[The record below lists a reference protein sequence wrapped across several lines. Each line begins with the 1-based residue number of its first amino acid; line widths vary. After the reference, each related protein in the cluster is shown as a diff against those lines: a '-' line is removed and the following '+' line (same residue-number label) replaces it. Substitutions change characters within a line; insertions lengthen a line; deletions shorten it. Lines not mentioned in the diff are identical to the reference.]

1 MLIRVGVF
9 EPSQYQKR
17 RKTVKYSAQLATKT
31 YNRWQKLAVKSMRYG
46 SLVAIVL
53 VALIQIGCV
62 PGGSL
67 RSAEKLAE
75 QKDYPGAI
83 AAYQSIV
90 DAQPGTPEALQAQIA
105 IGKLSIDRMNQPAE
119 GIKAYEAVIAAA
131 PKSDEAAEA
140 HYELGMYAFRQKDF
154 KAAQTQFDAV
164 INNFPQLEL
173 SHNAQLM
180 LAKSF
185 EEAKDFEQAVEVFD
199 NFANRNPRSQRAAL
213 AIANKGRIQRQY
225 LKNEEEAKR
234 TYQSLVKRYGKVEG
248 AEKEIEIAKEELTDL
263 KASIPEPDDPLA
275 TQIGRAYAQR
285 DARRERDRP
294 RGGVEKSRAMGNVGL
309 QIADSGFGVSASEVM
324 RNFGGQGGI
333 AGDDQGTY
341 YDAELMIANFFY
353 GDESYRDAGAL
364 YFDAIARAEAA
375 NVKLDP
381 YSYLKLS
388 ICYRKVGMHQR
399 AREVL
404 KKAASRDG
412 SVIQAVIDTGRTHYT
427 SESYEKAIETYNS
440 VLGMAKRKDSEIY
453 WLLSLAHK
461 KLGEPEK
468 EREVLEK
475 SVAANTQ
482 NLDALQSLAE
492 VLHYRLKD
500 RKAAAIFQDLV
511 DGKGDTYIGTKTLGD
526 LTYQY
531 GNYVQ
536 SRAKYRAAART
547 AKRLLDK
554 SESKVEQQKL
564 RNQVVYATI
573 LAARATY
580 HLKKLED
587 AQKMIDELA
596 AEYPEHALI
605 PYGRGELAL
614 LDGDAETAVAEFK
627 ASIEKNPLSDIPLMA
642 LGEYY
647 VSQGFNDDAIAL
659 WEGYLAE
666 NQYNQKVRR
675 SLNKLKGEDA
685 E

>member
-1 MLIRVGVF
+1 M
-9 EPSQYQKR
+9 
-17 RKTVKYSAQLATKT
+17 KYSAQLATKT
-31 YNRWQKLAVKSMRYG
+31 YDRWQKLAVKSMRYCP
-46 SLVAIVL
+46 LVAIIF
-53 VALIQIGCV
+53 VALIQISCV
-62 PGGSL
+62 SGGAL
-67 RSAEKLAE
+67 RTAEKLAE

-83 AAYQSIV
+83 TAYQSII
-90 DAQPGTPEALQAQIA
+90 DTQPGTPEALQAQLA

-119 GIKAYEAVIAAA
+119 GIKAYEAVIAGG
-131 PKSDEAAEA
+131 PESDEAAEA
-140 HYELGMYAFRQKDF
+140 HYELGMHYYRQKDF
-154 KAAQTQFDAV
+154 KAAQTRFDAV
-164 INNFPQLEL
+164 VNKFPNLEL

-199 NFANRNPRSQRAAL
+199 NFANRNPRSERAAL
-213 AIANKGRIQRQY
+213 AIANKGRIQRQF
-225 LKNEEEAKR
+225 LKNEDEAKR

-248 AEKEIEIAKEELTDL
+248 AEEEIEKAKQELTDL
-263 KASIPEPDDPLA
+263 KARIPEPDDPLA
-275 TQIGRAYAQR
+275 TQLGRAYARQE
-285 DARRERDRP
+285 ATRERDRP

-364 YFDAIARAEAA
+364 YFDAIARAESA

-388 ICYRKVGMHQR
+388 ICYRKLGMHQR

-427 SESYEKAIETYNS
+427 SESYEKAIETYTS

-468 EREVLEK
+468 ERDVLEK

-500 RKAAAIFQDLV
+500 RKAAGIFQDLV
-511 DGKGDTYIGTKTLGD
+511 DQKGDSYIGSKTLGD
-526 LTYQY
+526 LTYRY

-596 AEYPEHALI
+596 VEYPEHALI

-627 ASIEKNPLSDIPLMA
+627 ASIEKDPLSDIPLLT

-647 VSQGFNDDAIAL
+647 ISQGFNDDAITL

-666 NQYNQKVRR
+666 NQYNQRVRR
-675 SLNKLKGEDA
+675 SLKKLKGEDA

>member
-1 MLIRVGVF
+1 M
-9 EPSQYQKR
+9 
-17 RKTVKYSAQLATKT
+17 KYSAQLAIKI
-31 YNRWQKLAVKSMRYG
+31 YDRWQKLAVKNMKYYP
-46 SLVAIVL
+46 LVAIIF
-53 VALIQIGCV
+53 VALIQISCV
-62 PGGSL
+62 PGNAL
-67 RSAEKLAE
+67 RTAEDLVE
-75 QKDYPGAI
+75 QKDYMGAI
-83 AAYQSIV
+83 EAYQSIV
-90 DAQPGTPEALQAQIA
+90 DTKPGTSEARQAQLA
-105 IGKLSIDRMNQPAE
+105 MGKLFVERVNQPAE
-119 GIKAYEAVIAAA
+119 GIKAYEAVIAAG
-131 PKSDEAAEA
+131 PESDEAAEA
-140 HYELGMYAFRQKDF
+140 HYELGMYHFRQKDF
-154 KAAQTQFDAV
+154 RASQTQFDAIV
-164 INNFPQLEL
+164 NNFPQLEL

-213 AIANKGRIQRQY
+213 AIANKGRIQRQH

-248 AEKEIEIAKEELTDL
+248 AEKEIEVAKQELTDL
-263 KASIPEPDDPLA
+263 KASIPKPDDPLA
-275 TQIGRAYAQR
+275 TQLDRAYAQR
-285 DARRERDRP
+285 EARRELDRP
-294 RGGVEKSRAMGNVGL
+294 RGGVERSRAMGNIDA

-375 NVKLDP
+375 GVKIDP
-381 YSYLKLS
+381 YTYLRLS

-399 AREVL
+399 AKEVL

-412 SVIQAVIDTGRTHYT
+412 GVIEAVINTGRNHYT

-440 VLGMAKRKDSEIY
+440 VIGMARGKDSEIY

-526 LTYQY
+526 LTYKY

-536 SRAKYRAAART
+536 ARAKYRAAART
-547 AKRLLDK
+547 AKRLLNK

-564 RNQVVYATI
+564 RNQIVLATI
-573 LAARATY
+573 HAARATY

-596 AEYPEHALI
+596 VEYPDHALI
-605 PYGRGELAL
+605 SYGRGELAL
-614 LDGDAETAVAEFK
+614 LAGDAETAVTEFK
-627 ASIEKNPLSDIPLMA
+627 ASIEKNPLSDIPLIA
-642 LGEYY
+642 LGDYY

-675 SLNKLKGEDA
+675 SLKKLKGEDA

>member
-1 MLIRVGVF
+1 MKF
-9 EPSQYQKR
+9 
-17 RKTVKYSAQLATKT
+17 SAQLAAKP
-31 YNRWQKLAVKSMRYG
+31 YDRWQKLAVKSMKYCMFIVIT
-46 SLVAIVL
+46 LVVTG
-53 VALIQIGCV
+53 QIGCL

-67 RSAEKLAE
+67 RTAEKLVE
-75 QKDYPGAI
+75 QKDYQGAI

-90 DAQPGTPEALQAQIA
+90 DTQPGTPEALQAQVA
-105 IGKLSIDRMNQPAE
+105 IGKLSIERVNQPAE

-131 PKSDEAAEA
+131 PESDQAADA
-140 HYELGMYAFRQKDF
+140 HYELGMHYYRQKNYE
-154 KAAQTQFDAV
+154 ASQTQFDAIV
-164 INNFPQLEL
+164 NKFPQLEL

-185 EEAKDFEQAVEVFD
+185 EEANDFEQAVEVFD
-199 NFANRNPRSQRAAL
+199 NFANRNPRSERAAL
-213 AIANKGRIQRQY
+213 AIANKGRIQRQH

-234 TYQSLVKRYGKVEG
+234 TYQSLVKKYGKVDG
-248 AEKEIEIAKEELTDL
+248 AEKEIEAAKQELIDL
-263 KASIPEPDDPLA
+263 NASIPEPDDPLA
-275 TQIGRAYAQR
+275 TQVERAYARQE
-285 DARRERDRP
+285 ARRELDRP
-294 RGGVEKSRAMGNVGL
+294 RGGVERSPAMGNVNL

-333 AGDDQGTY
+333 AGDDQGSY
-341 YDAELMIANFFY
+341 HDAELMIANFFY

-375 NVKLDP
+375 KVKIDP
-381 YSYLKLS
+381 YTYLRLS

-399 AREVL
+399 AKEVL
-404 KKAASRDG
+404 KKAARRDG
-412 SVIQAVIDTGRTHYT
+412 GVIQAVIDTGRNHYT

-440 VLGMAKRKDSEIY
+440 VIGMAQGKDSEIY
-453 WLLSLAHK
+453 WLISLAHK

-468 EREVLEK
+468 EREALER

-500 RKAAAIFQDLV
+500 RKAAVIFQDLV
-511 DGKGDTYIGTKTLGD
+511 DQKGDSYVGTKTLGD
-526 LTYQY
+526 LTYRY

-554 SESKVEQQKL
+554 SESGVEQKKL
-564 RNQVVYATI
+564 RNQVVYSTI
-573 LAARATY
+573 LAAKATY

-587 AQKMIDELA
+587 AQQMIDELA
-596 AEYPEHALI
+596 AAYPEHALI

-614 LDGDAETAVAEFK
+614 LDGDAETAIAEFK
-627 ASIEKNPLSDIPLMA
+627 VSIERNPLSDIPVMV
-642 LGEYY
+642 LGNYY
-647 VSQGFNDDAIAL
+647 ISQGFNDDAIAL
-659 WEGYLAE
+659 WEGYLAK
-666 NQYNQKVRR
+666 NQYNQNVRR
-675 SLNKLKGEDA
+675 SLEKLKSEGTE
-685 E
+685 

>member
-1 MLIRVGVF
+1 MKF
-9 EPSQYQKR
+9 
-17 RKTVKYSAQLATKT
+17 SAQLAAKT
-31 YNRWQKLAVKSMRYG
+31 YDRWQKLAVRSMKYCMFIVIT
-46 SLVAIVL
+46 LVVT
-53 VALIQIGCV
+53 VQIGCL

-67 RSAEKLAE
+67 RTAEKLVE
-75 QKDYPGAI
+75 QKDYQGAI
-83 AAYQSIV
+83 EAYQSIV
-90 DAQPGTPEALQAQIA
+90 DTQPGTPEALQAQVA
-105 IGKLSIDRMNQPAE
+105 IGKLSIERMNQPAE

-131 PKSDEAAEA
+131 PESDQAADA
-140 HYELGMYAFRQKDF
+140 HYELGMHYYRQKNYE
-154 KAAQTQFDAV
+154 AAQTQFDAIV
-164 INNFPQLEL
+164 NKFPQLEL

-185 EEAKDFEQAVEVFD
+185 EEAQDFEQAVEVFD
-199 NFANRNPRSQRAAL
+199 NFANRNPRSERAAL
-213 AIANKGRIQRQY
+213 AIANKGRIQRQH

-234 TYQSLVKRYGKVEG
+234 TYQSLVKKYGKVDG
-248 AEKEIEIAKEELTDL
+248 TEKEIAAAKQELIDL
-263 KASIPEPDDPLA
+263 NASIPEPDDPLA
-275 TQIGRAYAQR
+275 TQVERAYARQE
-285 DARRERDRP
+285 ARRELDRP
-294 RGGVEKSRAMGNVGL
+294 RGGVERSPAMGNVNL

-333 AGDDQGTY
+333 AGDDQGSY
-341 YDAELMIANFFY
+341 HDAELMIANFFY

-375 NVKLDP
+375 KVKIDP
-381 YSYLKLS
+381 YTYLRLS

-399 AREVL
+399 AKEVL
-404 KKAASRDG
+404 KKAARRDG
-412 SVIQAVIDTGRTHYT
+412 GVIQAVIDTGRNHYT

-440 VLGMAKRKDSEIY
+440 VIGMAQGKDSEIY
-453 WLLSLAHK
+453 WLISLAHK

-468 EREVLEK
+468 EREALER

-511 DGKGDTYIGTKTLGD
+511 DQKGDTYVGTKTLGD
-526 LTYQY
+526 LTYRY

-547 AKRLLDK
+547 AKRLLNK
-554 SESKVEQQKL
+554 SESGVEQKKL
-564 RNQVVYATI
+564 RNQVVYSTI
-573 LAARATY
+573 LAAKATY

-587 AQKMIDELA
+587 AQQMIDELA
-596 AEYPEHALI
+596 AAYPDHALI

-614 LDGDAETAVAEFK
+614 LDGDAETAIAEFK

-642 LGEYY
+642 LGNYY

-659 WEGYLAE
+659 WEGYLAK
-666 NQYNQKVRR
+666 NQYNQNVRR
-675 SLNKLKGEDA
+675 SLEKLKSEGTE
-685 E
+685 

>member
-1 MLIRVGVF
+1 M
-9 EPSQYQKR
+9 
-17 RKTVKYSAQLATKT
+17 KYSAQLATKT
-31 YNRWQKLAVKSMRYG
+31 YDRWQKLAVKSMRYCP
-46 SLVAIVL
+46 LVAIIL
-53 VALIQIGCV
+53 IALIQISCV
-62 PGGSL
+62 SGGGL
-67 RSAEKLAE
+67 RTAEKLAE

-83 AAYQSIV
+83 DAYQSII
-90 DAQPGTPEALQAQIA
+90 DTQPGTPEAFQAQLA

-119 GIKAYEAVIAAA
+119 GIKAYEAVIAGG
-131 PKSDEAAEA
+131 PESDEAAEA
-140 HYELGMYAFRQKDF
+140 HYELGMHYYRQKDF
-154 KAAQTQFDAV
+154 KAAQTRFDAV
-164 INNFPQLEL
+164 VNKFPNLEL

-199 NFANRNPRSQRAAL
+199 NFANRNPRSERAAL
-213 AIANKGRIQRQY
+213 AIANKGRIQRQF
-225 LKNEEEAKR
+225 LKNEDEAKR

-248 AEKEIEIAKEELTDL
+248 AEEEIEKAKQELTDL

-275 TQIGRAYAQR
+275 TQLGRAYAQQE
-285 DARRERDRP
+285 ARRERDRP

-364 YFDAIARAEAA
+364 YFDAIARAESA

-388 ICYRKVGMHQR
+388 ICYRKLGMHQR

-427 SESYEKAIETYNS
+427 SESYEKAIETYTS

-500 RKAAAIFQDLV
+500 RKAAGIFQDLV
-511 DGKGDTYIGTKTLGD
+511 DQKGDSYIGSKTLGD
-526 LTYQY
+526 LTYRY

-564 RNQVVYATI
+564 RNQVIYATI

-627 ASIEKNPLSDIPLMA
+627 AAIEKNPLSDIPLLA

-647 VSQGFNDDAIAL
+647 VSQGFNDDAITL

-666 NQYNQKVRR
+666 NQYNQSVRR
-675 SLNKLKGEDA
+675 SLKKLKGEDA

>member
-1 MLIRVGVF
+1 MKF
-9 EPSQYQKR
+9 
-17 RKTVKYSAQLATKT
+17 SAQLATKT
-31 YNRWQKLAVKSMRYG
+31 YDRWQKLAVESMKYC
-46 SLVAIVL
+46 SLVATVL
-53 VALIQIGCV
+53 VAAIQISCV
-62 PGGSL
+62 SGGAL
-67 RSAEKLAE
+67 RNAENLVE

-83 AAYQSIV
+83 QAYQSVV
-90 DAQPGTPEALQAQIA
+90 DAQPGTPQALQAQLA
-105 IGKLSIDRMNQPAE
+105 MGKLFVDRMDQPAE
-119 GIKAYEAVIAAA
+119 GIKAYETVIAAA
-131 PKSDEAAEA
+131 PESDEAAEA
-140 HYELGMYAFRQKDF
+140 HYELGMHYFRQKDF
-154 KAAQTQFDAV
+154 KASQTQFDAI

-199 NFANRNPRSQRAAL
+199 NFANRNPRSERAAL
-213 AIANKGRIQRQY
+213 AIANKGRIQRQH
-225 LKNEEEAKR
+225 LKNEDEAKR

-248 AEKEIEIAKEELTDL
+248 AEEEIEKAKQELTDL
-263 KASIPEPDDPLA
+263 NARIPEPDDPLA
-275 TQIGRAYAQR
+275 TQLGRAYAQQE
-285 DARRERDRP
+285 ARRERDRP

-364 YFDAIARAEAA
+364 YFDAIARAESA
-375 NVKLDP
+375 NVKIDP
-381 YSYLKLS
+381 YTYLKLS
-388 ICYRKVGMHQR
+388 ICYRKIGMHQR
-399 AREVL
+399 AKEVL

-412 SVIQAVIDTGRTHYT
+412 SVIQAVIDTGRNHYT
-427 SESYEKAIETYNS
+427 SESYEKAIETYTS

-511 DGKGDTYIGTKTLGD
+511 DQKGDSYIGSKTLGD

-547 AKRLLDK
+547 AKRLLNR

-587 AQKMIDELA
+587 AQQMIDELA
-596 AEYPEHALI
+596 VEYPDHALI

-614 LDGDAETAVAEFK
+614 LAGDAETAVAEFK

-659 WEGYLAE
+659 WENYLAE

-675 SLNKLKGEDA
+675 SLSKLKGEDA

>member
-1 MLIRVGVF
+1 M
-9 EPSQYQKR
+9 
-17 RKTVKYSAQLATKT
+17 KYSAQLATKT
-31 YNRWQKLAVKSMRYG
+31 DDRWQKLAVKSMRYCP
-46 SLVAIVL
+46 LVAIIL
-53 VALIQIGCV
+53 VALIQISCV
-62 PGGSL
+62 SGGAL
-67 RSAEKLAE
+67 RTAEKLAE
-75 QKDYPGAI
+75 QKDYPSAI
-83 AAYQSIV
+83 AAYQSII
-90 DAQPGTPEALQAQIA
+90 DTQPGTPEALQAQLA

-119 GIKAYEAVIAAA
+119 GIKAYEAVIASG
-131 PKSDEAAEA
+131 PESDEAAEA
-140 HYELGMYAFRQKDF
+140 HYELGMHYYRQKDF
-154 KAAQTQFDAV
+154 KAAQTRFDAV
-164 INNFPQLEL
+164 VNKFPNLEL

-199 NFANRNPRSQRAAL
+199 NFANRNPRSERAAL
-213 AIANKGRIQRQY
+213 AIANKGRIQRQF
-225 LKNEEEAKR
+225 LKNEDEAKR

-248 AEKEIEIAKEELTDL
+248 AEEEIEKAKQELTDL
-263 KASIPEPDDPLA
+263 KARIPEPDDPLA
-275 TQIGRAYAQR
+275 TQLGRAYARQE
-285 DARRERDRP
+285 ATRERDRP

-364 YFDAIARAEAA
+364 YFDAIARAESA

-388 ICYRKVGMHQR
+388 ICYRKLGMHQR

-427 SESYEKAIETYNS
+427 SESYEKAIETYTS

-500 RKAAAIFQDLV
+500 RKAAGIFQDLV
-511 DGKGDTYIGTKTLGD
+511 DQKGDSYIGSKTLGD
-526 LTYQY
+526 LTYRY

-564 RNQVVYATI
+564 RNQVIYATI

-627 ASIEKNPLSDIPLMA
+627 ASIEKDPLSDIPLLA

-647 VSQGFNDDAIAL
+647 VSQGFNDDAITL

-666 NQYNQKVRR
+666 NQYNQSVRR
-675 SLNKLKGEDA
+675 SLKKLKGEDA

>member
-1 MLIRVGVF
+1 MLIGVGVF

-31 YNRWQKLAVKSMRYG
+31 YDRWRKLAVKSMGYC
-46 SLVAIVL
+46 SFVAIVL
-53 VALIQIGCV
+53 VVLIQISCV
-62 PGGSL
+62 PGSSL

-140 HYELGMYAFRQKDF
+140 HYELGMHAFRQKDF

-164 INNFPQLEL
+164 INNFPELEL

-213 AIANKGRIQRQY
+213 AIANKGRIQRQF

-248 AEKEIEIAKEELTDL
+248 AEEEIEKAKQELTDL

-427 SESYEKAIETYNS
+427 SGSYEKAIETYTS

-475 SVAANTQ
+475 AVAANTQ

-500 RKAAAIFQDLV
+500 RKAAVIFQDLV
-511 DGKGDTYIGTKTLGD
+511 DQKGDSYIGSKTLGD
-526 LTYQY
+526 LTYKY

-547 AKRLLDK
+547 AKRLLNK

-596 AEYPEHALI
+596 VEYPEHALI

-614 LDGDAETAVAEFK
+614 LDGDTETAVAQFK
-627 ASIEKNPLSDIPLMA
+627 TSIEKNPLSDIPLMA

-659 WEGYLAE
+659 WESYLAE

-675 SLNKLKGEDA
+675 SLRKLKGEDA

>member
-1 MLIRVGVF
+1 
-9 EPSQYQKR
+9 
-17 RKTVKYSAQLATKT
+17 
-31 YNRWQKLAVKSMRYG
+31 
-46 SLVAIVL
+46 
-53 VALIQIGCV
+53 
-62 PGGSL
+62 
-67 RSAEKLAE
+67 
-75 QKDYPGAI
+75 
-83 AAYQSIV
+83 
-90 DAQPGTPEALQAQIA
+90 
-105 IGKLSIDRMNQPAE
+105 MNQPAE
-119 GIKAYEAVIAAA
+119 GIKAYEAVIAAG

-140 HYELGMYAFRQKDF
+140 HYELGMHYFREKDF
-154 KAAQTQFDAV
+154 KASQTQFDAV

-234 TYQSLVKRYGKVEG
+234 TYQSLVKKYGKVEG
-248 AEKEIEIAKEELTDL
+248 TEKEIEIAKQELTDL
-263 KASIPEPDDPLA
+263 NARIPEPDDPLA
-275 TQIGRAYAQR
+275 TQLDRAYAQR
-285 DARRERDRP
+285 DARREMDRP
-294 RGGVEKSRAMGNVGL
+294 RGGVERSRAMGNIDAR
-309 QIADSGFGVSASEVM
+309 IADSGFGVSASEVM

-364 YFDAIARAEAA
+364 YFDAIARAESA

-381 YSYLKLS
+381 YTYLKLS

-399 AREVL
+399 AKEVL

-412 SVIQAVIDTGRTHYT
+412 GVIQAVIDTGRNHYT

-440 VLGMAKRKDSEIY
+440 VLGMARGKDSEIY

-468 EREVLEK
+468 ERDVLER

-500 RKAAAIFQDLV
+500 RKSAAIFQDLV

-526 LTYQY
+526 LTYKY

-547 AKRLLDK
+547 AKRLLNK

-564 RNQVVYATI
+564 RNQVVYSTI

-596 AEYPEHALI
+596 AAYPDHALI

-614 LDGDAETAVAEFK
+614 LAGDAETAVAEFK

-647 VSQGFNDDAIAL
+647 VSQGFNDDAVAL
-659 WEGYLAE
+659 WENYLAE

-675 SLNKLKGEDA
+675 SLTKLKGEDA

>member
-1 MLIRVGVF
+1 M
-9 EPSQYQKR
+9 
-17 RKTVKYSAQLATKT
+17 KYSAQLATKT
-31 YNRWQKLAVKSMRYG
+31 YDRWQKLAVKSIRYCP
-46 SLVAIVL
+46 LVAIVL
-53 VALIQIGCV
+53 VALIQISCV
-62 PGGSL
+62 SGGAL
-67 RSAEKLAE
+67 RTAEKLAE
-75 QKDYPGAI
+75 QKDYPEAI
-83 AAYQSIV
+83 AAYQSII
-90 DAQPGTPEALQAQIA
+90 DTQPGTPEALQAQLA

-119 GIKAYEAVIAAA
+119 GIKAYEAVIAGG
-131 PKSDEAAEA
+131 PESDEAAEA
-140 HYELGMYAFRQKDF
+140 HYELGMHYYRQKDF
-154 KAAQTQFDAV
+154 EAAQTRFDAV
-164 INNFPQLEL
+164 VNNFPHLEL

-199 NFANRNPRSQRAAL
+199 NFANRNPRSERAAL
-213 AIANKGRIQRQY
+213 AIANKGRIQRQH
-225 LKNEEEAKR
+225 LKNEDEAKR

-248 AEKEIEIAKEELTDL
+248 AEEEIEKAKQELTDL

-275 TQIGRAYAQR
+275 TQLGRAYAQQ

-294 RGGVEKSRAMGNVGL
+294 RGGVEKSRAMGNVDL

-364 YFDAIARAEAA
+364 YFDAIARAESA

-381 YSYLKLS
+381 YTYLKLS
-388 ICYRKVGMHQR
+388 ICYRKLGMHQR
-399 AREVL
+399 AKEVL

-412 SVIQAVIDTGRTHYT
+412 GVIQAVIDTGRTHYT
-427 SESYEKAIETYNS
+427 SESYEKAIETYTS

-468 EREVLEK
+468 ERDVLEK

-500 RKAAAIFQDLV
+500 RKAAGIFQDLV
-511 DGKGDTYIGTKTLGD
+511 DQKGDSYIGSKTLGD
-526 LTYQY
+526 LTYRY

-564 RNQVVYATI
+564 RNQVIYATI

-627 ASIEKNPLSDIPLMA
+627 ASIEKDPLSDIPLLA

-647 VSQGFNDDAIAL
+647 VSQGFNDDAITL

-666 NQYNQKVRR
+666 NQYNQSVRR
-675 SLNKLKGEDA
+675 SLKKLKGEDA

>member
-1 MLIRVGVF
+1 MKF
-9 EPSQYQKR
+9 
-17 RKTVKYSAQLATKT
+17 SAQLAIRM
-31 YNRWQKLAVKSMRYG
+31 YDRWQKLAAKSMQCC
-46 SLVAIVL
+46 SLVAIIL
-53 VALIQIGCV
+53 VAGIHIGCV
-62 PGGSL
+62 SGGGL
-67 RSAEKLAE
+67 RNAEKLAE
-75 QKDYPGAI
+75 QKDYGGALQ
-83 AAYQSIV
+83 AYQNIV
-90 DAQPGTPEALQAQIA
+90 DAQPGTPQALQAQLA

-119 GIKAYEAVIAAA
+119 GIRAYEAIIAAA
-131 PKSDEAAEA
+131 PESDEAAEA
-140 HYELGMYAFRQKDF
+140 HYELGMHYFRQKDY
-154 KAAQTQFDAV
+154 KASQTQFDAI

-185 EEAKDFEQAVEVFD
+185 EESQDFEQAVEVFD

-213 AIANKGRIQRQY
+213 AIANKGRIQRQH

-248 AEKEIEIAKEELTDL
+248 TEKEIEIAKQELTDL
-263 KASIPEPDDPLA
+263 NARIPEPDDPLA
-275 TQIGRAYAQR
+275 TQLDRAYAQR
-285 DARRERDRP
+285 DARREMDRP
-294 RGGVEKSRAMGNVGL
+294 RGGVERSRAMGNIDA

-333 AGDDQGTY
+333 AGDEQGTY

-381 YSYLKLS
+381 YTYLKLS

-399 AREVL
+399 AKEVL

-412 SVIQAVIDTGRTHYT
+412 GVIQAVIDTGRNHYT
-427 SESYEKAIETYNS
+427 SDSYEKAIETYNS
-440 VLGMAKRKDSEIY
+440 VLGMARGKDSEIY

-468 EREVLEK
+468 EREVLER

-526 LTYQY
+526 LTYKY

-547 AKRLLDK
+547 AKRLLNK

-587 AQKMIDELA
+587 AQQMIDELA
-596 AEYPEHALI
+596 AEYPDHALI

-614 LDGDAETAVAEFK
+614 LSGDVETAVAEFK

-647 VSQGFNDDAIAL
+647 VSQGFDDDAIAL
-659 WEGYLAE
+659 WENYLAE

-675 SLNKLKGEDA
+675 SLSKLKGEDA

>member
-1 MLIRVGVF
+1 M
-9 EPSQYQKR
+9 
-17 RKTVKYSAQLATKT
+17 KYSAQLATKT
-31 YNRWQKLAVKSMRYG
+31 YDRWQKLAVKSMRYCP
-46 SLVAIVL
+46 LVAIIF
-53 VALIQIGCV
+53 VALIQISCV
-62 PGGSL
+62 SGGAL
-67 RSAEKLAE
+67 RTAEKLAE

-83 AAYQSIV
+83 TAYQSII
-90 DAQPGTPEALQAQIA
+90 DTQPGTPEALQAQLA

-119 GIKAYEAVIAAA
+119 GIKAYEAVIAGG
-131 PKSDEAAEA
+131 PESDEAAEA
-140 HYELGMYAFRQKDF
+140 HYELGMHYYRQKDF
-154 KAAQTQFDAV
+154 EAAQTRFDAV
-164 INNFPQLEL
+164 VNKFPNLEL

-199 NFANRNPRSQRAAL
+199 NFANRNPRSERAAL
-213 AIANKGRIQRQY
+213 AIANKGRIQRQH
-225 LKNEEEAKR
+225 LKNEDEAKR

-248 AEKEIEIAKEELTDL
+248 AEAEIEKAKQELTDL
-263 KASIPEPDDPLA
+263 KARIPEPDDPLA
-275 TQIGRAYAQR
+275 TQLGRAYAQQE
-285 DARRERDRP
+285 ATRERDRP

-364 YFDAIARAEAA
+364 YFDAIARAESA

-388 ICYRKVGMHQR
+388 ICYRKLGMHQR
-399 AREVL
+399 AKEVL

-427 SESYEKAIETYNS
+427 SESYEKAIETYTS

-468 EREVLEK
+468 ERDVLEK

-500 RKAAAIFQDLV
+500 RKAAGIFQDLV
-511 DGKGDTYIGTKTLGD
+511 DQKGDSYIGSKTLGD
-526 LTYQY
+526 LTYRY

-596 AEYPEHALI
+596 VEYPEHALI

-627 ASIEKNPLSDIPLMA
+627 ASIEKDPLSDIPLLT

-647 VSQGFNDDAIAL
+647 ISQGFNDDAITL

-666 NQYNQKVRR
+666 NQYNQRVRR
-675 SLNKLKGEDA
+675 SLKKLKGEDA

>member
-1 MLIRVGVF
+1 M
-9 EPSQYQKR
+9 
-17 RKTVKYSAQLATKT
+17 KYSAQLATKT
-31 YNRWQKLAVKSMRYG
+31 YDRWQKLAVKSMRYCP
-46 SLVAIVL
+46 LVAIIF
-53 VALIQIGCV
+53 VALIQISCV
-62 PGGSL
+62 SGGAL
-67 RSAEKLAE
+67 RTAEKLAE

-83 AAYQSIV
+83 TAYQSII
-90 DAQPGTPEALQAQIA
+90 DTQPGTPEALQAQLA

-119 GIKAYEAVIAAA
+119 GIKAYEAVIAGG
-131 PKSDEAAEA
+131 PESDEAAEA
-140 HYELGMYAFRQKDF
+140 HYELGMHYYRQKDF
-154 KAAQTQFDAV
+154 KAAQTRFDAV
-164 INNFPQLEL
+164 VNKFPNLEL

-199 NFANRNPRSQRAAL
+199 NFANRNPRSERAAL
-213 AIANKGRIQRQY
+213 AIANKGRIQRQH
-225 LKNEEEAKR
+225 LKNEDEAKR

-248 AEKEIEIAKEELTDL
+248 AEAEIEKAKQELTDL
-263 KASIPEPDDPLA
+263 KARIPEPDDPLA
-275 TQIGRAYAQR
+275 TQLGRAYAQQE
-285 DARRERDRP
+285 ATRERDRP

-364 YFDAIARAEAA
+364 YFDAIARAESA

-388 ICYRKVGMHQR
+388 ICYRKLGMHQR
-399 AREVL
+399 AKEVL

-427 SESYEKAIETYNS
+427 SESYEKAIETYTS

-468 EREVLEK
+468 ERDVLEK

-500 RKAAAIFQDLV
+500 RKAAGIFQDLV
-511 DGKGDTYIGTKTLGD
+511 DQKGDSYIGSKTLGD
-526 LTYQY
+526 LTYRY

-596 AEYPEHALI
+596 VEYPEHALI

-627 ASIEKNPLSDIPLMA
+627 ASIEKDPLSDIPLLA

-647 VSQGFNDDAIAL
+647 ISQGFNDDAITL

-666 NQYNQKVRR
+666 NQYNQRVRR
-675 SLNKLKGEDA
+675 SLKKLKGEDA